1 MNEDQKM
8 EAIKQLELQAKLY
21 GLSSDGE
28 KLLNRLKG
36 GSTWAEKVNACKSKA
51 KLETLVLGEKG
62 IDIDKRKKLE
72 DLKAEALS
80 M

>member
-28 KLLNRLKG
+28 KMLDKLRG
-36 GSTWAEKVNACKSKA
+36 GDWSSKVNACTSKA
-51 KLETLVLGEKG
+51 KLEALVMEEKG
-62 IDIDKRKKLE
+62 IDIDKRKKLS
-72 DLKAEALS
+72 DLKEEALAL
-80 M
+80 